1 MKLRTLFS
9 LLFFLLTLP
18 LALADGV
25 VDKFLA
31 SPAIRP
37 QSVAVLIT
45 DLSNGKT
52 VVSYNESK
60 PLIPASIMK
69 TVTIASLLEESGSDY
84 IYHTKVYT
92 DGHIRDGHLEGNLV
106 VVGSGDPSL
115 NASCEP
121 RSSDILVEIRDAL
134 RKKGVRNIDG
144 RLIIDCQVFGGPACP
159 PTWASGDLA
168 QSYGTG
174 CHGLNFER
182 NASGKRAVSNPVSVF
197 ENRLKAVLVADGVT
211 FGNESIREGN
221 RSLLVDH
228 KSAPISEIM
237 RSCMM
242 RSDNLFAE
250 SLLRTIPVLKGKC
263 GTTDG
268 GTSYE
273 MERWKKTGAPMAG
286 VNIVDG
292 SGLSRSNRL
301 TAQFLDSV
309 LAHMSGNVD
318 FASFLPLAGQE
329 GTLKRFLAGTPLDSY
344 IALKTG
350 SMNGIQCYAGYKLDD
365 DFAPTHSVVVII
377 NDMGDRTAARAAVEK
392 MLLEVFV

>member
-45 DLSNGKT
+45 DLSNGET

-134 RKKGVRNIDG
+134 RKKRCEKHRRQIDNRLSGVRW
-144 RLIIDCQVFGGPACP
+144 
-159 PTWASGDLA
+159 T
-168 QSYGTG
+168 
-174 CHGLNFER
+174 
-182 NASGKRAVSNPVSVF
+182 
-197 ENRLKAVLVADGVT
+197 
-211 FGNESIREGN
+211 
-221 RSLLVDH
+221 SL
-228 KSAPISEIM
+228 SS
-237 RSCMM
+237 
-242 RSDNLFAE
+242 
-250 SLLRTIPVLKGKC
+250 
-263 GTTDG
+263 
-268 GTSYE
+268 
-273 MERWKKTGAPMAG
+273 
-286 VNIVDG
+286 
-292 SGLSRSNRL
+292 
-301 TAQFLDSV
+301 
-309 LAHMSGNVD
+309 
-318 FASFLPLAGQE
+318 
-329 GTLKRFLAGTPLDSY
+329 
-344 IALKTG
+344 
-350 SMNGIQCYAGYKLDD
+350 
-365 DFAPTHSVVVII
+365 
-377 NDMGDRTAARAAVEK
+377 DMGIRRPRAI
-392 MLLEVFV
+392 LRHRLSWT